1 MEIKPLSEALGAEIL
16 GVDLSHDLS
25 SESWEKI
32 FSVWLTYKVIV
43 FRGQSLSD
51 KNQMNFA
58 KLFGDLQVVRSA
70 THLVGEDQAVMHV
83 ANRPVN
89 GKPGILPDGEMN
101 FHNDQSYYEIPCK
114 GTLLYALKI
123 PKKGGNTLFLNT
135 AKAYAALQDT
145 KKVEISQLKVF
156 NVYDYD
162 RNPTVPS
169 DAYDPDAPQ
178 FIHPLVIKH
187 PETGEPALFTSRL
200 MSHHIDGMDLENSE
214 VILNALFD
222 HAESPDFIYEH
233 IWEVGDL
240 VMWDNYASQHART
253 NFDAAETRILR
264 RVSVAGS
271 KPEGI
276 GVIA

>member
-25 SESWEKI
+25 PESWEKI

-101 FHNDQSYYEIPCK
+101 FHNDQSYYETPCK
-114 GTLLYALKI
+114 GTLLYALEI

-200 MSHHIDGMDLENSE
+200 MSHHIDGMDLEKSE

-276 GVIA
+276 GVVA

>member
-200 MSHHIDGMDLENSE
+200 MSHHIDGIDLEKSE

>member
-114 GTLLYALKI
+114 GTLLYALEI

-200 MSHHIDGMDLENSE
+200 MSHHIDGIDLEKSE

-276 GVIA
+276 GVVA

>member
-16 GVDLSHDLS
+16 GADLSHDLS
-25 SESWEKI
+25 PESWEKI

-200 MSHHIDGMDLENSE
+200 MSHHIDGIDLEKSE

>member
-1 MEIKPLSEALGAEIL
+1 
-16 GVDLSHDLS
+16 
-25 SESWEKI
+25 
-32 FSVWLTYKVIV
+32 
-43 FRGQSLSD
+43 
-51 KNQMNFA
+51 
-58 KLFGDLQVVRSA
+58 
-70 THLVGEDQAVMHV
+70 
-83 ANRPVN
+83 
-89 GKPGILPDGEMN
+89 
-101 FHNDQSYYEIPCK
+101 
-114 GTLLYALKI
+114 
-123 PKKGGNTLFLNT
+123 
-135 AKAYAALQDT
+135 
-145 KKVEISQLKVF
+145 
-156 NVYDYD
+156 
-162 RNPTVPS
+162 VPS

-200 MSHHIDGMDLENSE
+200 MSHHIDGMDLEKSE